1 MLTQIFG
8 ATSYEDLCMING
20 NLYDT
25 YEDAV
30 RQLGLLDENDEFD
43 KCLKEAATYKFPSR
57 LRQLFASILLFGNPK
72 EFNAYKLFRDNVMDL
87 GEDYFHDLSDD
98 DSDEEYEIA
107 ISKILLDI
115 EKYLIPY
122 EKTLKNYGFPE
133 INPLLLEKEFQ
144 RSNLILEE
152 TNYDPEELN
161 DLLLKENLLNA
172 DQKIIYDSTI
182 KLLNKSY

>member
-1 MLTQIFG
+1 M
-8 ATSYEDLCMING
+8 
-20 NLYDT
+20 
-25 YEDAV
+25 
-30 RQLGLLDENDEFD
+30 
-43 KCLKEAATYKFPSR
+43 
-57 LRQLFASILLFGNPK
+57 
-72 EFNAYKLFRDNVMDL
+72 
-87 GEDYFHDLSDD
+87 SDD

-172 DQKIIYDSTI
+172 D
-182 KLLNKSY
+182 